1 MYERKLERGFR
12 CPLEYVFEVFGG
24 KWSTKVFCLIVK
36 EGPVRYTDF
45 RSHLNGISDP
55 VLSSTLKLLIS
66 HGIIERTSYN
76 EVPMR
81 VEYSLTQKG
90 HSAIPVL
97 EGLCRWASLYDPD
110 TDGGKT
116 IPLHCNSCDL
126 RR

>member
-55 VLSSTLKLLIS
+55 VFHQRSSS
-66 HGIIERTSYN
+66 
-76 EVPMR
+76 
-81 VEYSLTQKG
+81 
-90 HSAIPVL
+90 
-97 EGLCRWASLYDPD
+97 
-110 TDGGKT
+110 
-116 IPLHCNSCDL
+116 
-126 RR
+126 